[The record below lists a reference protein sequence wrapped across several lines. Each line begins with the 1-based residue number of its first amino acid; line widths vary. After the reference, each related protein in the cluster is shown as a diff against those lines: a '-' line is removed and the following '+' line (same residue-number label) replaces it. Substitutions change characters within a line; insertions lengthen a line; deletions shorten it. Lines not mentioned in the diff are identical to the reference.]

1 MIIFNLDA
9 ILIALLSALLSLPF
23 LGIYYFGGMNDDI
36 LIICI
41 SWMILVASFI
51 GKASGTVG
59 RLFFI
64 PMWLLSIPLPFIVTY
79 GRYGWTG
86 IGVTF
91 GIFIGFVGL
100 LLGFMYYVE
109 KKRLNNLRSEKIEFP
124 DRETDPEAYWEVVK
138 EKFFSPTFIKMTPEI
153 GRFNIRVAEA
163 LQRDNVELTTLEAYK
178 QEMAKAG
185 SKRKKID
192 SKAEDNLMEEIDQKI
207 IAVQEAKELLEKV
220 SG

>member
-1 MIIFNLDA
+1 MIIFNLAA
-9 ILIALLSALLSLPF
+9 IGVLFIAALLSIPF
-23 LGIYYFGGMNDDI
+23 FIIYAFGGMSEDI
-36 LIICI
+36 LIICV

-51 GKASGTVG
+51 GKATGTVG

-64 PMWLLSIPLPFIVTY
+64 PMWLLSIPLPFVMTY
-79 GRYGWTG
+79 ARYEWTG

-91 GIFIGFVGL
+91 GIFVGFVGL
-100 LLGFMYYVE
+100 LLGFMYYGE
-109 KKRLNNLRSEKIEFP
+109 KKRLGKLRSEKIEFP
-124 DRETDPEAYWEVVK
+124 DRDTDPEVYWEAVK

-163 LQRDNVELTTLEAYK
+163 LQRENVELTTLEAYK
-178 QEMAKAG
+178 QEMGKAG

-192 SKAEDNLMEEIDQKI
+192 DTAEKNLMEEIDQKI
-207 IAVQEAKELLEKV
+207 IALQEAKELLEKV

>member
-9 ILIALLSALLSLPF
+9 ILITLLSALLSLPF
-23 LGIYYFGGMNDDI
+23 LGIYYFGGMSDDI

-91 GIFIGFVGL
+91 GIFVGFVGL
-100 LLGFMYYVE
+100 LLAFMYYGE
-109 KKRLNNLRSEKIEFP
+109 KKRLSKLRSEKIEFP
-124 DRETDPEAYWEVVK
+124 DREIDPEAYWEAVR

-163 LQRDNVELTTLEAYK
+163 LQRDNVELSTLEAYK
-178 QEMAKAG
+178 QEMGKAG

-192 SKAEDNLMEEIDQKI
+192 SKVEDNLMEEIDQKI